1 MDGLP
6 RKSKATEEQ
15 LRKGNQWSEGLED
28 EEMLAEEFDE
38 KRLTEEQ
45 RRMFDEAKDKA
56 LMVWIENSAWKAVE
70 ESEAREGEVVP
81 ARFLQ
86 RWKKTE
92 EGEKANARVI
102 IQGFKHRDVLEQKL
116 ETDSPTL
123 ARQSRMLIYVL
134 AVHMRWKLFSA
145 DVKSAFMQAD
155 SIDETTRIYV
165 KPTSDMRRRLE
176 RLMDLKPWQILK
188 ATKPAFGDVR
198 APRQWYTTADGV
210 VTEDLR
216 MLRHALDKCV
226 YVSTRMAVAEDDDFR
241 VFMHEGQR
249 MVVDGV
255 LGMHVDDFI
264 GTGEGVVGAQ
274 DLEGEY
280 NGDFLS
286 FRDRLCGLSRRFRF
300 GSWSFGNTME
310 FCGAEVEQSLDYET
324 VQISMA
330 EYVRKVKPL
339 TIDKNRKTMSGD
351 PCTAN
356 AQRQLRAI
364 VGAMAWP
371 ANQCLPQT
379 SATCSLLQASV
390 ANPTVSDL
398 SEANKGLRFM
408 KDVGKDYKLQI
419 HNHGSLESLRFAVY
433 ADAAWA
439 VRPDDTSQG
448 GYIIFI
454 ASKEEINEGRAMKL
468 SVLDWSSRKLARVCR
483 SSLAAEAQSASVAVD
498 ALEWLRICWS
508 LMLWPTISYEDDS
521 VLQSTGESPVLTD
534 AKALF
539 DSVNSLTQNKASD
552 RRTSIEISI
561 IRDRL
566 QAMMSKMKWVNSG
579 QQLADGLTKRQARE
593 QFAYL
598 LQRGVHRLVYDESFV
613 ADKKVG
619 KDVKERQHAEME
631 KLAKEMFEGHVF
643 AVEDEKSERGKCAL
657 KGCEKKID
665 LTEGKNQFCS
675 RRHYYLNLHRKQS
688 CGDPCGDPWKKAA
701 MHAVA
706 IIAAE
711 SVTSAEAAITEKED
725 EQFWTFTMTFA
736 VIIIFAFIGAFG
748 VVIKIKDVLAYFSA
762 LLSKFFA
769 FSRNDIAF
777 QNEPTLVNDQV
788 FEEIYA
794 SRSHG
799 AAVRVRDAGTGS
811 AEAEPLRCDASV
823 GSSDTDHSPKSVP
836 ATDGPD
842 VIQCK
847 HLRVNWQG
855 TNGVQWKWTCLDCLA
870 FQVVKKGEGVS
881 KPVPAV
887 SGVKAPMRDE
897 WKKRMERMFD
907 EGMIVDKIIQ
917 TPLTFDRQGHRPG
930 WMYVRE
936 GVHGAFKHLSAF
948 QDRV

>member
-1 MDGLP
+1 
-6 RKSKATEEQ
+6 
-15 LRKGNQWSEGLED
+15 
-28 EEMLAEEFDE
+28 
-38 KRLTEEQ
+38 
-45 RRMFDEAKDKA
+45 
-56 LMVWIENSAWKAVE
+56 
-70 ESEAREGEVVP
+70 
-81 ARFLQ
+81 
-86 RWKKTE
+86 
-92 EGEKANARVI
+92 
-102 IQGFKHRDVLEQKL
+102 
-116 ETDSPTL
+116 
-123 ARQSRMLIYVL
+123 
-134 AVHMRWKLFSA
+134 
-145 DVKSAFMQAD
+145 
-155 SIDETTRIYV
+155 
-165 KPTSDMRRRLE
+165 
-176 RLMDLKPWQILK
+176 
-188 ATKPAFGDVR
+188 
-198 APRQWYTTADGV
+198 
-210 VTEDLR
+210 
-216 MLRHALDKCV
+216 
-226 YVSTRMAVAEDDDFR
+226 
-241 VFMHEGQR
+241 
-249 MVVDGV
+249 
-255 LGMHVDDFI
+255 
-264 GTGEGVVGAQ
+264 
-274 DLEGEY
+274 
-280 NGDFLS
+280 
-286 FRDRLCGLSRRFRF
+286 
-300 GSWSFGNTME
+300 
-310 FCGAEVEQSLDYET
+310 
-324 VQISMA
+324 
-330 EYVRKVKPL
+330 
-339 TIDKNRKTMSGD
+339 
-351 PCTAN
+351 
-356 AQRQLRAI
+356 
-364 VGAMAWP
+364 
-371 ANQCLPQT
+371 
-379 SATCSLLQASV
+379 
-390 ANPTVSDL
+390 
-398 SEANKGLRFM
+398 M

-419 HNHGSLESLRFAVY
+419 HNHGSLESLRFGVY

-468 SVLDWSSRKLARVCR
+468 SVLDWASRKLARVCR

-598 LQRGVHRLVYDESFV
+598 LQRGVHRLVYDQSFV

-688 CGDPCGDPWKKAA
+688 CGDPWKKAA

-748 VVIKIKDVLAYFSA
+748 VIIKIKGVLVYFSA
-762 LLSKFFA
+762 VLSKFFA

-842 VIQCK
+842 AIQCK

-907 EGMIVDKIIQ
+907 EGMIVDKVIQ